1 MTAITDQPTAAL
13 PLLYKEPVA
22 VNADQHR
29 SLTVAASPQGYA
41 FAAAAHTVMLNA
53 VEFFEACREYPIIF
67 APNADGD
74 FIPLALLGLQ
84 QGENLFV
91 DAAGAW
97 KTTYIPAYIRR
108 YPFIPAD
115 NGTPEFPICVDQTF
129 DGLNIDGGQRIF
141 DEAGE
146 PTDYCRHIQAF
157 VRDYQQQHAFTQAFT
172 AKLKE
177 LELFQPYDAKVQ
189 LNDGRQFVLQDLFT
203 VEENRLARLGDVSV
217 LELFRK
223 GYLGLIYAHLASIK
237 NLQKLVNL
245 KAA

>member
-1 MTAITDQPTAAL
+1 MTEITDPPIDM

-29 SLTVAASPQGYA
+29 NLTVAASPKGYA

-67 APNADGD
+67 SPNAEGN
-74 FIPLALLGLQ
+74 FVPLALLGVQ
-84 QGENLFV
+84 QDENLFV
-91 DAAGAW
+91 NAAGAW
-97 KTTYIPAYIRR
+97 ETTYIPAYIRR

-115 NGTPEFPICVDQTF
+115 NGTAEFPICVDQAF

-141 DEAGE
+141 DETGE
-146 PTDYCRHIQAF
+146 PTEYCRHIQAF
-157 VRDYQQQHAFTQAFT
+157 VMDYQNQNAFTHAFT

-177 LELFQPYDAKVQ
+177 LELFHPCDAKVQ
-189 LNDGRQFVLQDLFT
+189 LNDGRKFDLQGLFT
-203 VEENRLARLGDVSV
+203 VEENRLARLGDVNV